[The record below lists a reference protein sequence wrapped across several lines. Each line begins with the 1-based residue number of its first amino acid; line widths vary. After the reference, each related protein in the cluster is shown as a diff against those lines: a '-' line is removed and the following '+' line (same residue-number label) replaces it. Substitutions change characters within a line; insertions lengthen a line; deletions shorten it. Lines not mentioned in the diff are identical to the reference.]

1 MRFDLSARTRKLL
14 FRLWIVVF
22 TGVMVWA
29 GVTSLHSAI
38 QAKDAVEAV
47 KHNARHDEAAFCV
60 AAWDD
65 NERTRVAI
73 GVAANASA
81 EALISVFPEA
91 PPDRIAGYRASVA
104 AQAEQAQ
111 AELADPDCDLEAA
124 RAELR

>member
-1 MRFDLSARTRKLL
+1 MKLTARARTLL

-29 GVTSLHSAI
+29 GLTALH
-38 QAKDAVEAV
+38 AVAEV
-47 KHNARHDEAAFCV
+47 KHNAAHDEAALCL

-73 GVAANASA
+73 SIAANASA
-81 EALISVFPEA
+81 EALIAVFPEA

-111 AELADPDCDLEAA
+111 AELADPECDLEAA